1 MTSDRVTVSA
11 YSGLVNRLLFDTVNN
26 LRHTPRRLCRAAN
39 VVINRNEKTTASQLN
54 HAIYLVRRQ
63 HNQLAN
69 DIRFVDSAL
78 FEQMCIL
85 LDIPADKAY
94 SILQRKYAAKCK
106 AALELAVKAE
116 RDYVKSIENK

>member
-11 YSGLVNRLLFDTVNN
+11 YNSLINRLLYDTVNN
-26 LRHTPRRLCRAAN
+26 LQHTPRRLSRAAN
-39 VVINRNEKTTASQLN
+39 VVINRNEHTTASQLN

-69 DIRFVDSAL
+69 DIRFIDSAL

-85 LDIPADKAY
+85 LDISPNEVY
-94 SILQRKYAAKCK
+94 TVLQRKYAAKCK
-106 AALELAVKAE
+106 AALELAVRAE